1 MKITKAEDGT
11 FAITGITPD
20 ELERLMY
27 MVKAAKCG
35 YCENLYKCGEDGKC
49 SVWILPVQDAVQ
61 QHWIDT
67 AETEAERN
75 YLRERFYGKAKQD

>member
-1 MKITKAEDGT
+1 MKITKAEDDT

-27 MVKAAKCG
+27 MVKAAECG
-35 YCENLYKCGEDGKC
+35 KCENLYRCEDSSPC
-49 SVWILPVQDAVQ
+49 AAWIRNSREAVQ

-75 YLRERFYGKAKQD
+75 FLRERFYGKAKQ